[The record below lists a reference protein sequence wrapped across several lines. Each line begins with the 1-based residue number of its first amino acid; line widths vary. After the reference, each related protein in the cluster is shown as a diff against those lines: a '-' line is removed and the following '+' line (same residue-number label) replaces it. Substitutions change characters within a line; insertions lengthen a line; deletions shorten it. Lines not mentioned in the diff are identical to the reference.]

1 METEMGVLNRRQF
14 RELWNSY
21 ESGLGDWDSGL
32 WISEQSTDK
41 KSRHFV
47 AIKPIH
53 PNEYETFRIW
63 TIKYCSGQVL
73 CYSVDDLEKIAW
85 FGFSHKA
92 DIVLFLLR
100 WS

>member
-1 METEMGVLNRRQF
+1 MGVLNRRQF

-32 WISEQSTDK
+32 WIPEQSTDK

-47 AIKPIH
+47 AIKPLRS
-53 PNEYETFRIW
+53 NDYYEFRVW
-63 TIKYCSGQVL
+63 ANRYCAGQIL
-73 CYSVDDLEKIAW
+73 CYSIDDINEVAW
-85 FGFSHKA
+85 YGFSHRA
-92 DIVLFLLR
+92 DIPLFLLK